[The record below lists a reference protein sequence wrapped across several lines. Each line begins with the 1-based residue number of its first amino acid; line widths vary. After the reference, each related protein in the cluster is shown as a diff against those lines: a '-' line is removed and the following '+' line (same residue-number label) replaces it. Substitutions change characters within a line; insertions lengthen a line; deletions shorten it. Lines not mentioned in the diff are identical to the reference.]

1 MSYLSRIHIRKSDC
15 RVKASKGQH
24 NCSET
29 SLGGKNNNLFY
40 EDSRKGNEIKHM
52 KPNELKKILSD
63 IKSGEKAWETEEK
76 VLIVNS
82 MIEQIGSIDREL
94 RDQLIYTSFFQLI
107 IEKNLLE
114 HELLTELLEVA
125 LNDLLLKGIGEEGT
139 DTVFTRS
146 FTTLLIALI
155 LSRDNEDD
163 FLNPNT
169 ILRVMDKLMEYITLE
184 KDLRGFVPVKGWAHS
199 IAHVADAFDELAK
212 SKKVHK
218 EHFGGMLR
226 ALWNKVLVSNSVY
239 IHAEDERILVPIL
252 EMLEQ
257 GLDIEE
263 LEFLLKQMPDVLKN
277 RKSMIAEEE
286 YWFLNANCKMFL
298 KTFLIEVQK
307 NSKLLPVQKSIECC
321 LQEI

>member
-1 MSYLSRIHIRKSDC
+1 M
-15 RVKASKGQH
+15 
-24 NCSET
+24 N
-29 SLGGKNNNLFY
+29 
-40 EDSRKGNEIKHM
+40 
-52 KPNELKKILSD
+52 PNELKIILSD
-63 IKSGEKAWETEEK
+63 IKSGEKTWETEEK

-125 LNDLLLKGIGEEGT
+125 LNDLLLKGVGEEGT

-163 FLNPNT
+163 FLNQNT
-169 ILRVMDKLMEYITLE
+169 ILRVKDKLMEYITLE
-184 KDLRGFVPVKGWAHS
+184 KDLRGFVAEKGWAHS

-226 ALWNKVLVSNSVY
+226 VLWNKVLVSNSVY

-252 EMLEQ
+252 EMLEH

-263 LEFLLKQMPDVLKN
+263 LELLLKQMPDELKN
-277 RKSMIAEEE
+277 RKGMISEEE

-298 KTFLIEVQK
+298 KSFLIEVQK
-307 NSKLLPVQKSIECC
+307 NSKLFPLQKSIECC
-321 LQEI
+321 LGEI